1 MAARRPWV
9 VNVSALRRALGTRRR
24 ERLEGTI
31 DAAETSAA
39 RVGDDAGVEADLT
52 FEALNPQTVIVT
64 GTVSASWQG
73 TCRRCLGEAS
83 GRVTADV
90 RELFEEGSDGEET
103 YSLEGDQVDVEPMV
117 RDAVLLDLPAAP
129 LCREDCR
136 GLCATCGANLNEAG
150 DDHDHPEDRDPRWAA
165 LDQLKD

>member
-1 MAARRPWV
+1 MATRRPWV
-9 VNVSALRRALGTRRR
+9 VNVSALRRDIGSRRR
-24 ERLEGTI
+24 EQLAGPVEATE
-31 DAAETSAA
+31 ASSA
-39 RVGDDAGVEADLT
+39 RVADGAEVEGDLA
-52 FEALNPQTVIVT
+52 FEALNPHTVIVT
-64 GTVSASWQG
+64 GTVTAPWQG
-73 TCRRCLGEAS
+73 MCRRCLGEAR
-83 GRVTADV
+83 GAVTAEV

-103 YSLEGDQVDVEPMV
+103 YPLKGDQVDVAQMV

>member
-1 MAARRPWV
+1 MARRPWL
-9 VNVSALRRALGTRRR
+9 VNVSNLRRDLGTRRR
-24 ERLEGTI
+24 DHLYGPVHGATGAC
-31 DAAETSAA
+31 AA
-39 RVGDDAGVEADLT
+39 VPDDAEAEADLT
-52 FEALNPQTVIVT
+52 FEALNPSTVIVS
-64 GTVSASWQG
+64 GTVTAPWQG

-83 GRVTADV
+83 GTVAAEV

-103 YSLEGDQVDVEPMV
+103 YPMHGDQVDAEPLV

-136 GLCATCGANLNEAG
+136 GLCPKCGANLNEAG
-150 DDHDHPEDRDPRWAA
+150 DDHDHPEERDPRWAA

>member
-1 MAARRPWV
+1 MARRPWL
-9 VNVSALRRALGTRRR
+9 VNVSALRRALGSRRR
-24 ERLEGTI
+24 EHLEGTL
-31 DAAETSAA
+31 DTVETAAA
-39 RVGDDAGVEADLT
+39 RVAEGAEVEADLT
-52 FEALNPQTVIVT
+52 FEALNPQSVIVT
-64 GTVSASWQG
+64 GSISAPWQG
-73 TCRRCLGEAS
+73 TCRRCLGEATGTVS
-83 GRVTADV
+83 ADV
-90 RELFEEGSDGEET
+90 RELFEEDSDGEET
-103 YSLEGDQVDVEPMV
+103 YPLKGDQVDVEPMV